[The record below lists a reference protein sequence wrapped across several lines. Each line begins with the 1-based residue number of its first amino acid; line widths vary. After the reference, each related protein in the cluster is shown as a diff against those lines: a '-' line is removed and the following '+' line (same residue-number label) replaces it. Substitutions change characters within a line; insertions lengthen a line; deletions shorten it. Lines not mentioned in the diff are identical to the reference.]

1 MAKTDEKDRSF
12 EQAMAELEKIVEAIE
27 SGEVPL
33 AQALTQYEKGIELIS
48 HCQKTLSAAEQKIA
62 RLSKGLDGQLKLENA
77 QELSE
82 DQDAQ
87 ASG

>member
-1 MAKTDEKDRSF
+1 MAKKDESRSF
-12 EQAMAELEKIVEAIE
+12 EEAMAELEKIVKAIE
-27 SGEVPL
+27 GGQVPL
-33 AQALTQYEKGIELIS
+33 AESLAQYEKGIELIS